1 MSKLGY
7 VWSIMNVTVSLS
19 GLSACFTLNGC
30 VRLVLAGGSLH
41 KSQRTRMRPLKGS
54 LSLSS
59 VKQHEEEGVG
69 SELGMPEC

>member
-1 MSKLGY
+1 
-7 VWSIMNVTVSLS
+7 MNITVSLS
-19 GLSACFTLNGC
+19 GLSALFTLSGR

-41 KSQRTRMRPLKGS
+41 KSQRTRMRPLKAS

-59 VKQHEEEGVG
+59 VKQHEDEVVG